1 MTSRSSR
8 IGVMAEDKIVPGEE
22 SFDQE
27 NSDDETTD
35 DESDVSED
43 SSVTGESYDE
53 RPFIKTLVANRKMY
67 LIECIGKSVESIE
80 KDMEELEVRRTKVS
94 CPTSLMIMDGHK
106 KLLLDRRE
114 RMQKRLEE
122 VKHGLQPVQESLKE
136 DNQTLT
142 DLKIEINTDEKNEN
156 LMMEHVD
163 LQCDINSNTG
173 NEEKGQQLRFAS

>member
-1 MTSRSSR
+1 MTSRSR
-8 IGVMAEDKIVPGEE
+8 IGVMVEDKIVPGEE

-43 SSVTGESYDE
+43 CSVTGESYDE
-53 RPFIKTLVANRKMY
+53 RPFIKTLFANRKMY

-80 KDMEELEVRRTKVS
+80 KDMEELEVRRTKVT
-94 CPTSLMIMDGHK
+94 CPTSLTIIDGQK

-163 LQCDINSNTG
+163 LQV
-173 NEEKGQQLRFAS
+173 KV